1 MTRTLAAFALALAAT
16 ASAPAALA
24 QGGTPKLCIFQPG
37 TPMPTSTSGMQRL
50 YLSEQADGQ
59 NNSNATYNA
68 KYKWSAK
75 ASQLYG
81 QGYSNFSYAIF
92 PVTTCRNTGNFFQP
106 KTTCTVKAQ
115 PCNRP

>member
-1 MTRTLAAFALALAAT
+1 MIRSIGGLALAIAAT
-16 ASAPAALA
+16 ASAPAVLA
-24 QGGTPKLCIFQPG
+24 QSGPPKLCIFQPG
-37 TPMPTSTSGMQRL
+37 TPMTASTPGVQRL

-68 KYKWSAK
+68 KYKWSGRAN
-75 ASQLYG
+75 QLYG
-81 QGYSNFSYAIF
+81 QGYSNFNYAMF